1 MAGWIDRC
9 AMDWVDVDTGQ
20 CKQMPGYSATRTAT
34 GPLLT
39 FRVFTTPPPYPS
51 LPFPTIFRR
60 EIAFRGCRM
69 KQTNQPQNRTKNRKK
84 RGKIH
89 TKNVREC
96 WAGCRNSTEKI
107 NKKLQK
113 KKKI

>member
-84 RGKIH
+84 EEKFTRKMSENAGRGAE
-89 TKNVREC
+89 TV
-96 WAGCRNSTEKI
+96 
-107 NKKLQK
+107 QK
-113 KKKI
+113 K